1 MADRVLLTGPNGYV
15 GGRVAQALAADGRF
29 ALRLAGRREPS
40 YLPSLAGVEFAQW
53 PDLASM
59 QVDEAPLAKSL
70 EGLSHVVH
78 LAAPHEIDSA
88 KDPERATLVT
98 TIGTQRLLR
107 LAEKAGVKRFV
118 YFSTAHVYGAPLAGT
133 LTEQSLPRPMHPYA
147 ITHKAAEDFVLAT
160 NVRPAMRGV
169 VVRLSNSVGAPASPE
184 VDRWTLLANDLC
196 RQAVTTG
203 KMVLKSSGLQ
213 WRDFIPMQDVCRAV
227 AHLLTV
233 DREALADGLFNLGAG
248 SARVIDIVEMIQR
261 IAGEELG
268 HKPEIVRPAPSP
280 GEAHAELNFRTDKLR
295 STGFRPQGRLEQ
307 ELRETL
313 QLCSTAFRS
322 DFRTAL

>member
-1 MADRVLLTGPNGYV
+1 MAERVLLTGPNGYV
-15 GGRVAQALAADGRF
+15 GGRMAKALAADGRF
-29 ALRLAGRREPS
+29 ALRLAGRRTPA
-40 YLPSLAGVEFAQW
+40 YLASLSNVEFVQW

-59 QVDEAPLAKSL
+59 QVNEEPLARSL
-70 EGLSHVVH
+70 DGVSHVVH
-78 LAAPHEIDSA
+78 MAAPHEIDSA

-107 LAEKAGVKRFV
+107 LAEKAGVQRFL
-118 YFSTAHVYGAPLAGT
+118 YFSTAHVYGAPLAGV
-133 LTEQSLPRPMHPYA
+133 LTEQSVPRPTHPYA
-147 ITHKAAEDFVLAT
+147 ITHRAAEDFVLAV
-160 NVRPAMRGV
+160 NARPAMRGI
-169 VVRLSNSVGAPASPE
+169 VVRLSNSVGAPAAPD

-213 WRDFIPMQDVCRAV
+213 WRDFIPMHDVCRAV

-233 DREALADGLFNLGAG
+233 DRSTLGDGLFNLGAG
-248 SARVIDIVEMIQR
+248 SRRVIDIVEMIEK

-268 HKPEIVRPAPSP
+268 RRPEIIRPAPAH
-280 GEAHAELNFRTDKLR
+280 GEAHAELDFRTDKLR
-295 STGFRPQGRLEQ
+295 STGFRLDGNLEH

-313 QLCSTAFRS
+313 QLCTTAFKNR
-322 DFRTAL
+322 